1 MNKDIRVTHTLAV
14 NNLRSVLGIGRPS
27 VDMIFGILKNP
38 IIRDVLI
45 IVYYYQSRIFFNVM
59 RSYSL
64 P

>member
-1 MNKDIRVTHTLAV
+1 MNRDIRVTNTLTV

-27 VDMIFGILKNP
+27 LDMIFGILKNP
-38 IIRDVLI
+38 IIKDVLI
-45 IVYYYQSRIFFNVM
+45 IVYYYQSTIFFNVM